1 MKWNGT
7 IWETGRPDILNCQI
21 SQVLHN
27 PLEAYVVKHS
37 TDPENP
43 LPALAKL
50 NRLRSLS
57 SINSIITQICAIK
70 GSAKSIKWNV
80 QEYKLGFTN
89 GILNLKTGMFE
100 AGCKEDY
107 MTQTTGYSLPLT
119 VNSVVD
125 GLRETE
131 GKHIDE
137 VKALFDQILPEQHVC
152 GVFWQI
158 LGSCLVG
165 RTLEAIP
172 VFTGVGRNGKGLT
185 IQFIQNVLGDE
196 MYYTGDNSVLQREV
210 GTGGINQSLANMGGK
225 RCVVFSEGSADTKFK
240 VSSLKHISGGDQI
253 NARGIY
259 SSDTNTRLCSTSIID
274 CNAIPPLDKIDAAID
289 ARIKLI
295 PFNSRFLTP
304 QVIAKLPTG
313 TKNVYPVNDLYK
325 QNTWQHPRRVAML
338 MLMLD
343 GLRDM
348 LSNPTGSFILYNIPQ
363 SLEEAKR
370 AYIQDSDEC
379 LTWFK
384 GQYHITNGDDDVV
397 TLGDVYAKFKGDE
410 DSPYANYSKKEKRG
424 VGSKKSFITQRCRS
438 TTAKTHILQS
448 M

>member
-1 MKWNGT
+1 
-7 IWETGRPDILNCQI
+7 
-21 SQVLHN
+21 
-27 PLEAYVVKHS
+27 
-37 TDPENP
+37 
-43 LPALAKL
+43 
-50 NRLRSLS
+50 
-57 SINSIITQICAIK
+57 
-70 GSAKSIKWNV
+70 
-80 QEYKLGFTN
+80 
-89 GILNLKTGMFE
+89 MFE

-119 VNSVVD
+119 VNSCVD
-125 GLRETE
+125 GLRESE
-131 GKHIDE
+131 AKHIDE
-137 VKALFDQILPEQHVC
+137 VKALFDQILPEQDVQ

-240 VSSLKHISGGDQI
+240 VSSSKHISRGDQI
-253 NARGIY
+253 DARGIY

-274 CNAIPPLDKIDAAID
+274 CNEIPPLDKVDAAIE

-304 QVIAKLPTG
+304 QAIEKLPRG
-313 TKNVYPVNDLYK
+313 ARDVYPVNDMYK
-325 QNTWQHPRRVAML
+325 QNTWQQPRRVAML

-343 GLRDM
+343 GLRNM
-348 LSNPTGSFILYNIPQ
+348 LANPTQSFILYNIPK
-363 SLEEAKR
+363 SLEDAKR
-370 AYIQDSDEC
+370 AYIQDSDEL

-384 GQYHITNGDDDVV
+384 SKYHITNSETDIVAIG
-397 TLGDVYAKFKGDE
+397 TIHKEFTTDE
-410 DSPYANYSKKEKRG
+410 DSPYVNYSKKEKRERGTKKYFIAHIAKHPTLSVYYRKDVYVTIESGRDHRTNVMVG
-424 VGSKKSFITQRCRS
+424 VAVNVFGFEYNDDGTV
-438 TTAKTHILQS
+438 TMANE
-448 M
+448 

>member
-1 MKWNGT
+1 M
-7 IWETGRPDILNCQI
+7 QI
-21 SQVLHN
+21 
-27 PLEAYVVKHS
+27 
-37 TDPENP
+37 
-43 LPALAKL
+43 
-50 NRLRSLS
+50 
-57 SINSIITQICAIK
+57 
-70 GSAKSIKWNV
+70 G
-80 QEYKLGFTN
+80 
-89 GILNLKTGMFE
+89 
-100 AGCKEDY
+100 
-107 MTQTTGYSLPLT
+107 
-119 VNSVVD
+119 
-125 GLRETE
+125 
-131 GKHIDE
+131 E
-137 VKALFDQILPEQHVC
+137 VRALFDQILPEQDVR

-185 IQFIQNVLGDE
+185 IQFIQTVLGDE
-196 MYYTGDNSVLQREV
+196 MYYTGDNSVLQREI

-274 CNAIPPLDKIDAAID
+274 CNEIPPLDKIDAAIE

-304 QVIAKLPTG
+304 QAIAKLPNG
-313 TKNVYPVNDLYK
+313 TRNVYPVNDLYK
-325 QNTWQHPRRVAML
+325 QSAWQYPRRVAML
-338 MLMLD
+338 MLMID

-348 LSNPTGSFILYNIPQ
+348 LANPTGSFILYNIPK
-363 SLEEAKR
+363 SLDDAKS

-384 GQYHITNGDDDVV
+384 GQYHVTNAEDDVV
-397 TLGDVYAKFKGDE
+397 ALHDVYTKFKSDE
-410 DSPYANYSKKEKRG
+410 DSPYANYSKHEKRNKGTKKHFIAQIANHPTLSVYYRKELYVTINNKRDHRSNVLVG
-424 VGSKKSFITQRCRS
+424 VAVNVIGMEYNDDGSVELADPQ
-438 TTAKTHILQS
+438 
-448 M
+448 

>member
-1 MKWNGT
+1 MAGGDPKMASIVKLSTTILTDADVAEQMIEGGWVDDYLWLPDQGKNGTIMKWNGT

-137 VKALFDQILPEQHVC
+137 VKALFDQILPEQDVR

-240 VSSLKHISGGDQI
+240 VSSLKHILGGDQI

-304 QVIAKLPTG
+304 QFIAKLPTG
-313 TKNVYPVNDLYK
+313 
-325 QNTWQHPRRVAML
+325 
-338 MLMLD
+338 
-343 GLRDM
+343 
-348 LSNPTGSFILYNIPQ
+348 SNIP
-363 SLEEAKR
+363 
-370 AYIQDSDEC
+370 
-379 LTWFK
+379 
-384 GQYHITNGDDDVV
+384 
-397 TLGDVYAKFKGDE
+397 
-410 DSPYANYSKKEKRG
+410 
-424 VGSKKSFITQRCRS
+424 
-438 TTAKTHILQS
+438 
-448 M
+448 